1 MRALPSLLHVLV
13 TFAALTSTCGA
24 GAEEDTNSVGTV
36 NKVENEAQV
45 ISAPGAIT
53 AAVGTPV
60 HVKDELRPGANARL
74 QVTFR
79 DNTLPTLREHT
90 SAVIDRYVF
99 DPDRSVGETVLQA
112 TARSALP
119 PVASSR

>member
-45 ISAPGAIT
+45 ISPRAPS
-53 AAVGTPV
+53 PPR
-60 HVKDELRPGANARL
+60 LAR
-74 QVTFR
+74 R
-79 DNTLPTLREHT
+79 CM
-90 SAVIDRYVF
+90 
-99 DPDRSVGETVLQA
+99 
-112 TARSALP
+112 
-119 PVASSR
+119 

>member
-45 ISAPGAIT
+45 ISASGRHHRHG
-53 AAVGTPV
+53 GTPV
-60 HVKDELRPGANARL
+60 HMKNELRSPTRGFRL
-74 QVTFR
+74 
-79 DNTLPTLREHT
+79 P
-90 SAVIDRYVF
+90 SATTPSSPLGSMR
-99 DPDRSVGETVLQA
+99 
-112 TARSALP
+112 
-119 PVASSR
+119 AS